1 MLSNLKYRDLSV
13 VSLRKQPTFRV
24 ATTIFPRNDFWETNA
39 EIPYW
44 WRVTTQIWVV
54 LLIGWTRFPRRHD
67 QSEALP
73 RSPNVSCFLRLVSG
87 ERVNRDFKIR
97 DYRRLDARS
106 PMSGGLDRVRSVVAC
121 CGAKTQIKLLHYQ
134 LRTTRNCS
142 SRIHF
147 EDVFPKSQRWAYLLF
162 CWWNSGWGRVCFALR
177 CLRVDKFYLSVLGV
191 RRIFAWL
198 AEFRWVS
205 CR

>member
-1 MLSNLKYRDLSV
+1 MKIFEQSVWMILVRRKSQVEASSVIKGGINFELKADN
-13 VSLRKQPTFRV
+13 
-24 ATTIFPRNDFWETNA
+24 I
-39 EIPYW
+39 
-44 WRVTTQIWVV
+44 
-54 LLIGWTRFPRRHD
+54 
-67 QSEALP
+67 
-73 RSPNVSCFLRLVSG
+73 
-87 ERVNRDFKIR
+87 RDFKIR

-162 CWWNSGWGRVCFALR
+162 CWWNSRWGRVCFALR
-177 CLRVDKFYLSVLGV
+177 CLQVDKFYLSVLGV

>member
-1 MLSNLKYRDLSV
+1 MVSNFGDLDNKNIQLNKILTVSWWQGPWLKQ
-13 VSLRKQPTFRV
+13 LRGSDRNV
-24 ATTIFPRNDFWETNA
+24 ALIL
-39 EIPYW
+39 
-44 WRVTTQIWVV
+44 V
-54 LLIGWTRFPRRHD
+54 LLTMMFPSQCKSWCIYYVTKLH
-67 QSEALP
+67 
-73 RSPNVSCFLRLVSG
+73 VKCII
-87 ERVNRDFKIR
+87 RDFKIR
-97 DYRRLDARS
+97 DYPRLDARS

-162 CWWNSGWGRVCFALR
+162 CWWNSRWGRVCFALR
-177 CLRVDKFYLSVLGV
+177 CLQVDKFYLSILGV
-191 RRIFAWL
+191 RRICAWL

-205 CR
+205 CQF

>member
-1 MLSNLKYRDLSV
+1 MAR
-13 VSLRKQPTFRV
+13 QPPWVWKLNNNSYCFFCNS
-24 ATTIFPRNDFWETNA
+24 TTPLAW
-39 EIPYW
+39 
-44 WRVTTQIWVV
+44 
-54 LLIGWTRFPRRHD
+54 L
-67 QSEALP
+67 
-73 RSPNVSCFLRLVSG
+73 
-87 ERVNRDFKIR
+87 NRDFKIR
-97 DYRRLDARS
+97 DYRRLDGRS

-121 CGAKTQIKLLHYQ
+121 SGAKTQIKLLHYQ

-162 CWWNSGWGRVCFALR
+162 CWWNSRWGRVCFALR
-177 CLRVDKFYLSVLGV
+177 CLQVDKFYLSVLGV

-205 CR
+205 CRF

>member
-1 MLSNLKYRDLSV
+1 MTSFAIFGRNLRRV
-13 VSLRKQPTFRV
+13 VDSCLWGTFRSDY
-24 ATTIFPRNDFWETNA
+24 DFWAREA
-39 EIPYW
+39 
-44 WRVTTQIWVV
+44 WVLAV
-54 LLIGWTRFPRRHD
+54 VDT
-67 QSEALP
+67 
-73 RSPNVSCFLRLVSG
+73 VV
-87 ERVNRDFKIR
+87 RDFKIR

-162 CWWNSGWGRVCFALR
+162 RWWNSRWGRVCFALR
-177 CLRVDKFYLSVLGV
+177 CLQVDKFYLSVLGV
-191 RRIFAWL
+191 RRIFAWP

-205 CR
+205 CRF